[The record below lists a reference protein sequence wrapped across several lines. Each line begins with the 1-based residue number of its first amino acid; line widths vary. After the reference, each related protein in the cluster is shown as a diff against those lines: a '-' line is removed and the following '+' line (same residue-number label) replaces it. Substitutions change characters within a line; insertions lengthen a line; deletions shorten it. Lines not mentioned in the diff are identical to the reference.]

1 MYNILDKNLK
11 STAYEVQYDED
22 YVKGRRLL
30 QLEMKKMEQFR
41 ISILF
46 TGCTKIRQMDDIYPA
61 INYIS
66 SKDGV
71 CGSKSKYMDFVF
83 IYRHLVELTLNR

>member
-1 MYNILDKNLK
+1 MYNILDKTLK

-30 QLEMKKMEQFR
+30 RLEMRKMEKFR
-41 ISILF
+41 IAIHF
-46 TGCTKIRQMDDIYPA
+46 RECFRIRQMDEIYPA

-66 SKDGV
+66 SKDGI
-71 CGSKSKYMDFVF
+71 CGSKGKYMDYVF
-83 IYRHLVELTLNR
+83 IYVH